1 MSEITEFR
9 YFCNK
14 FLQLVILIG
23 IILILGLGG
32 YWLYNENQTLS
43 ANNMKLEAAVIEQ
56 QAAMEALRESYEKQ
70 GKALMN
76 MSRKNAEIEAEKA
89 EYLAIFARHNLDM
102 LAIKKP
108 GLIENRFNDASQLV
122 MEGIEDDTKELF
134 NLTNPSDSD

>member
-1 MSEITEFR
+1 M
-9 YFCNK
+9 
-14 FLQLVILIG
+14 QQALIG

-43 ANNMKLEAAVIEQ
+43 MNNMKLEAALEEQ
-56 QAAMEALRESYEKQ
+56 TAAMAAMKESYEKQ

-89 EYLAIFARHNLDM
+89 EYLAIFARHNLDL

-108 GLIENRFNDASQLV
+108 GLIENRFNDASELV
-122 MEGIEDDTKELF
+122 MEGLEDDTEKLY
-134 NLTNPSDSD
+134 NIGNPDTSD

>member
-1 MSEITEFR
+1 MQ
-9 YFCNK
+9 
-14 FLQLVILIG
+14 QLLIG
-23 IILILGLGG
+23 IILVLGLGG

-43 ANNMKLEAAVIEQ
+43 ANNMKLEAAVVEQ
-56 QAAMEALRESYEKQ
+56 QAAMEALRESYERQ
-70 GKALMN
+70 GQALMN

-134 NLTNPSDSD
+134 NLTNPSDSDK

>member
-1 MSEITEFR
+1 M
-9 YFCNK
+9 
-14 FLQLVILIG
+14 QQILIG

-89 EYLAIFARHNLDM
+89 EYLAIFARHYLDM

-134 NLTNPSDSD
+134 NLTNPSDSDK

>member
-1 MSEITEFR
+1 M
-9 YFCNK
+9 
-14 FLQLVILIG
+14 QQILIG

-43 ANNMKLEAAVIEQ
+43 ANNMKLEAAVEEQ
-56 QAAMEALRESYEKQ
+56 KAAMEALRESYEKQ

-134 NLTNPSDSD
+134 NLTNPSDSDK

>member
-1 MSEITEFR
+1 M
-9 YFCNK
+9 
-14 FLQLVILIG
+14 QQALIG

-43 ANNMKLEAAVIEQ
+43 MNNMKLESALEEQ
-56 QAAMEALRESYEKQ
+56 TAAMAAMKESFEKQ

-89 EYLAIFARHNLDM
+89 EYLAIFSRHNLDM

-108 GLIENRFNDASQLV
+108 GLIENRFNGASDKV
-122 MEGIEDDTKELF
+122 MEGLEDDTEELY
-134 NLTNPSDSD
+134 NLTYPIDCD

>member
-1 MSEITEFR
+1 M
-9 YFCNK
+9 
-14 FLQLVILIG
+14 QQALIG

-43 ANNMKLEAAVIEQ
+43 MNNMKLESALEEQ
-56 QAAMEALRESYEKQ
+56 TAAMAAMKESYEKQ

-89 EYLAIFARHNLDM
+89 EYLAIFSRHNLDM

-108 GLIENRFNDASQLV
+108 GLIENRFNGASDKA
-122 MEGIEDDTKELF
+122 MEGLDDDTETVYI
-134 NLTNPSDSD
+134 LTNPSDSD

>member
-1 MSEITEFR
+1 MQ
-9 YFCNK
+9 
-14 FLQLVILIG
+14 QLLIG
-23 IILILGLGG
+23 IILVLGLGG

-43 ANNMKLEAAVIEQ
+43 MNNMKLESALEEQ
-56 QAAMEALRESYEKQ
+56 TAAMAAMKESYEKQ

-89 EYLAIFARHNLDM
+89 EYLAIFSRHNLDM

-108 GLIENRFNDASQLV
+108 GLIENRFNGASDKV
-122 MEGIEDDTKELF
+122 MEGLEDDTETLY